1 MQEATKGC
9 DAATIGSTNNR
20 TCTSTLIRFAE
31 KLCGICALLAGLL
44 LLRLLVA
51 SPTVIADSQS
61 ADLHVRSIGEAL
73 RQLRSSSLAATTC
86 WRAVAGALAWLTLP
100 ASLMLRTAVDTA
112 R

>member
-1 MQEATKGC
+1 MHKNAHHDSHQCA
-9 DAATIGSTNNR
+9 
-20 TCTSTLIRFAE
+20 AE

-44 LLRLLVA
+44 LLRLLMA

-100 ASLMLRTAVDTA
+100 ASLMLRTCTGYGALA
-112 R
+112 